1 MNDLYSILSRQIK
14 YLQMSINQLEQID
27 SIFERCQYLTVV
39 KFEVTQTQ
47 LSAEVLGIIYFK
59 GIDQSCQQAIFFQP
73 GLACRLA

>member
-1 MNDLYSILSRQIK
+1 MYSILSRQIK

-47 LSAEVLGIIYFK
+47 FSAEIVRWFEQK
-59 GIDQSCQQAIFFQP
+59 TD
-73 GLACRLA
+73 